1 MTNDLEQT
9 NKALDVVDPMANVV
23 NPAANEV
30 ASQVDSTVGTANP
43 TPELINTQ
51 GNAKPVFD
59 PNAVAVGNKIYGS
72 NTDKDL
78 SFNNNNTK

>member
-9 NKALDVVDPMANVV
+9 NEALDVVDPIANVIA
-23 NPAANEV
+23 P
-30 ASQVDSTVGTANP
+30 VDSMVGTANP
-43 TPELINTQ
+43 TPEPANVR